1 MDQFNLIL
9 GFGILLLTGFVLIIS
24 LLRQVHQLEALIEE
38 KTMSV
43 NYYSKESLDR
53 FEDISKLRMELVS
66 LKIDRDKLQD
76 EVLSL
81 KAGIKIFS
89 DRAEELGAELATK
102 STVEPSAEVVEV
114 AEVAEVTEE
123 VKQEP
128 IASPIAAVSTPT
140 NKPKNK
146 NRRKK

>member
-53 FEDISKLRMELVS
+53 FEEISKLRMELVS
-66 LKIDRDKLQD
+66 LRIDRDKLQD

-89 DRAEELGAELATK
+89 DRAEELAAELATK

-114 AEVAEVTEE
+114 VEVTEE

>member
-1 MDQFNLIL
+1 MDQLNIIIGLVIVF
-9 GFGILLLTGFVLIIS
+9 FTGFVVIIA
-24 LLRQVHQLEALIEE
+24 LLRQVHQLEALVEE
-38 KTMSV
+38 KTVSV
-43 NYYSKESLDR
+43 KYYSNESLNR
-53 FEDISKLRMELVS
+53 YEEMSKLRMELVT
-66 LKIDRDKLQD
+66 LKLDKGKLQD

-89 DRAEELGAELATK
+89 DRAEELAAELATK

-114 AEVAEVTEE
+114 VEVAEVTEE